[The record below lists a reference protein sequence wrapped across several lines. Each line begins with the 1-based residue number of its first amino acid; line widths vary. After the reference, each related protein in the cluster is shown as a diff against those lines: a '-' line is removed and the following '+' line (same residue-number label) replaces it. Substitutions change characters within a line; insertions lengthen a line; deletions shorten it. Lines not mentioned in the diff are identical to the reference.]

1 LDDDRDKTIFETNSA
16 FRLIYNG
23 RVLTSQVAGCPE
35 DSELCD
41 AKYLME
47 RVEPIAIRK
56 VDCVDLTQE
65 SVDAVEVAMSMVSTT
80 AGVLL
85 VLFVI
90 GVGAF
95 FGGVAVYFNLTGSLP
110 DKLKKKKKKKE
121 PQSAIGGEELV
132 SYQLEMSMSDASFL
146 FVDPHEEDLN
156 EDPVL
161 T

>member
-1 LDDDRDKTIFETNSA
+1 LLDDNRDKTIFETNSA
-16 FRLIYNG
+16 FRLVYNG

-65 SVDAVEVAMSMVSTT
+65 SVDAVEVAKSMVSTT

-95 FGGVAVYFNLTGSLP
+95 FGGVAVFVHLTGSLP
-110 DKLKKKKKKKE
+110 DKLKKKKKKK
-121 PQSAIGGEELV
+121 PQSAIGRGALV
-132 SYQLEMSMSDASFL
+132 SEQLEMPMSVASSS
-146 FVDPHEEDLN
+146 FVDPHEDLN

>member
-1 LDDDRDKTIFETNSA
+1 LLDDNRDKAIFETNSA
-16 FRLIYNG
+16 FRLVYNG

-56 VDCVDLTQE
+56 IDCVDSTQE
-65 SVDAVEVAMSMVSTT
+65 SVDAVEVAKSMVSTT
-80 AGVLL
+80 AGMLL

-95 FGGVAVYFNLTGSLP
+95 FGGVAVFFNLTGSLP
-110 DKLKKKKKKKE
+110 EKLKKKKGRGALISE
-121 PQSAIGGEELV
+121 
-132 SYQLEMSMSDASFL
+132 QLEMPMSVASSS
-146 FVDPHEEDLN
+146 FVDPHEY
-156 EDPVL
+156 PVL